1 MIISKPV
8 DERLLYKIVGIE
20 RNHLQKKA
28 KEIKQNSA
36 PKNEKCIDLAY
47 LESRTKSNPTLMME
61 MICLLQQTRPLVTA
75 TRKLVKQRLGITS
88 SLST

>member
-28 KEIKQNSA
+28 KKEIKQNSA
-36 PKNEKCIDLAY
+36 PKNKNVLI
-47 LESRTKSNPTLMME
+47 
-61 MICLLQQTRPLVTA
+61 
-75 TRKLVKQRLGITS
+75 
-88 SLST
+88 